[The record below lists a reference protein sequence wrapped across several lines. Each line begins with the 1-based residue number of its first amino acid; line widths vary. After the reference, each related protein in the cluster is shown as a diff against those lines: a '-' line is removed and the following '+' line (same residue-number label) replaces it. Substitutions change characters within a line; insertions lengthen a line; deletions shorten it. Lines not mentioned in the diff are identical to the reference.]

1 MFVSYPKP
9 QENGSHCD
17 TRFVVLSGINLMFDS
32 ATPFSFSISPIA
44 ISEYP
49 SHSYMIDKSSL
60 TTNGKWYFNLDYK
73 MSGLGSNS
81 CGPELDTQYR
91 LKEKDIH
98 FNFTIK
104 RLTTSNYFERHFEQL
119 IK

>member
-1 MFVSYPKP
+1 
-9 QENGSHCD
+9 
-17 TRFVVLSGINLMFDS
+17 DS